1 MAYLPEFQ
9 ASIVV
14 MINSMHGKCPD
25 RMLEDVIE
33 IVTDHLHDIHPRT

>member
-1 MAYLPEFQ
+1 MAYLPEYR